1 MKKRIFV
8 FILLIFALSIFAED
22 SRKTL
27 LIYSKGYS
35 TLSNK
40 VEHRLK
46 ERLLE
51 MGKYR
56 LVERDLNVLNEV
68 ERVLSG
74 VTNKKGFEF
83 KHLAA
88 DYIVYVEV
96 IDAESRRKEDDE
108 GNVWYEYEIEGAYRL
123 IDVETSQILEIKTIN
138 AFGSYNVTK
147 FVSEDE
153 ARENAKEQAID
164 YLVSSLVY
172 RMNKLFL
179 ISANII
185 NIENNM
191 VLIEAGRNVGIYK
204 GMMFSFAKI
213 YKVNDDVYRKKDGKL
228 IVREVSMKSAILEIL
243 VEPKFKVDDNVRVIE
258 NPDLSPIRGHITLSG
273 GYVFDG
279 NYLGRIDFI
288 GDNYKGF
295 GFGTYFDFIFGNDK
309 AINFSAGIT
318 FSYMKNFGRIMP
330 QAGVDLYMSSKFNSD
345 TEYATN
351 MALGVS
357 PNVGIELLITDNFA
371 ITVNGGYRFETTVEG
386 NYEEIN
392 APFVR
397 FGIDILF

>member
-1 MKKRIFV
+1 MKNKIII
-8 FILLIFALSIFAED
+8 FILFVLALSIFAED
-22 SRKTL
+22 NRKTL

-68 ERVLSG
+68 ERILSG
-74 VTNKKGFEF
+74 VANKKGFEF

-96 IDAESRRKEDDE
+96 IDAESRRKEDDD
-108 GNVWYEYEIEGAYRL
+108 GNVWYEYDIEGAYRL

-138 AFGSYNVTK
+138 AIGSSNVTK
-147 FVSEDE
+147 FISEDE
-153 ARENAKEQAID
+153 ARENAKNQAID

-179 ISANII
+179 INANIV

-191 VLIEAGRNVGIYK
+191 VLIDAGRNVGIYK

-213 YKVNDDVYRKKDGKL
+213 YTVNNDIYRKKDGKL
-228 IVREVSMKSAILEIL
+228 IVKDLSENSAILEIL
-243 VEPKFKVDDNVRVIE
+243 VKPKFKIDQTLKVIE

-279 NYLGRIDFI
+279 SYLGRIDFI

-295 GFGTYFDFIFGNDK
+295 GFGTYLDFIFDSNK
-309 AINFSAGIT
+309 SILTTGIT
-318 FSYMKNFGRIMP
+318 LGYMKDFGRIMP
-330 QAGVDLYMSSKFNSD
+330 QIGVDLYMSSSFNYD

-351 MALGVS
+351 IALGVS
-357 PNVGIELLITDNFA
+357 PNIGVELLLTDNFA
-371 ITVNGGYRFETTVEG
+371 VTVNGGYRLETGIEG

-392 APFVR
+392 SPFVR
-397 FGIDILF
+397 VGIDILF

>member
-1 MKKRIFV
+1 MKKILIV
-8 FILLIFALSIFAED
+8 FLLLISLVIFAED

-40 VEHRLK
+40 LEHRLK

-74 VTNKKGFEF
+74 VTNKKDFEF

-96 IDAESRRKEDDE
+96 IDADSRRKEDDD

-123 IDVETSQILEIKTIN
+123 IDVQTSQILEIKTID
-138 AFGSYNVTK
+138 AVGSYNVTK

-153 ARENAKEQAID
+153 ARENAKDEAIN

-179 ISANII
+179 ISANIV
-185 NIENNM
+185 NVENNM
-191 VLIEAGRNVGIYK
+191 VLIDAGRNMGIYK

-213 YKVNDDVYRKKDGKL
+213 YTVNNDIYRKKDGKL
-228 IVREVSMKSAILEIL
+228 IVKDLSQNSAILEIL
-243 VEPKFKVDDNVRVIE
+243 EKPKFDINKDLKVIE
-258 NPDLSPIRGHITLSG
+258 NPDLSPIRAHFSLSG
-273 GYVFDG
+273 GMLLSG
-279 NYLGRIDFI
+279 NYLFRMDFM

-295 GFGTYFDFIFGNDK
+295 SFGTYLDFSFGLDDPS
-309 AINFSAGIT
+309 FSTGVYLG
-318 FSYMKNFGRIMP
+318 YMKKFGKIMP
-330 QAGVDLYMSSKFNSD
+330 QFGVDLYMSSLMNYD

-351 MALGVS
+351 IGVGIS
-357 PNVGIELLITDNFA
+357 PNIGIEFLITDNFG
-371 ITVNGGYRFETTVEG
+371 ITMNGGYRIESNIEG
-386 NYEEIN
+386 DYIPLNE
-392 APFVR
+392 PFAR
-397 FGIDILF
+397 IGIDILF